1 VLLSLLE
8 IFKSKI
14 VSKLCWKDKTKIC
27 FIVLMIM
34 FWFLQVLICECPKR
48 HMIFCNSCEFLGK
61 GWMPKHITIGLF
73 ETFETSRQ
81 TLARNLQE
89 FLKQYELTKKIVV
102 YVKDENV
109 NMNTMTTIFKSIIS
123 CETLGVMESFQQT
136 CFRNDFLRLV
146 NMQPLKFTFFPIK
159 FWL

>member
-1 VLLSLLE
+1 
-8 IFKSKI
+8 
-14 VSKLCWKDKTKIC
+14 
-27 FIVLMIM
+27 
-34 FWFLQVLICECPKR
+34 
-48 HMIFCNSCEFLGK
+48 
-61 GWMPKHITIGLF
+61 MPKHITIGLF

-81 TLARNLQE
+81 TLAKNLQE
-89 FLKQYELTKKIVV
+89 FLKQYELTKNIVV